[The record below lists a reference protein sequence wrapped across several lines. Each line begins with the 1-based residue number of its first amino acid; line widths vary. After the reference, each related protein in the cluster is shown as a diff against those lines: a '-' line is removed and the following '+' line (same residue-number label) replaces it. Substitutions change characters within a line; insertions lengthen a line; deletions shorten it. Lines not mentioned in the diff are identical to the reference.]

1 MVAYSF
7 KTRFADPILHGL
19 GVPAGP
25 RRIYPKRQTVR
36 AIGKKRHARPGE
48 LVQLYTGLRT
58 KQAKKLGEAVCM
70 RTAPIKIAFPWVVG
84 AFDVGIDVYIDGRL
98 LTEVATRTFVQ
109 DDGFLSIDDFVMFWE
124 HNHGIEK
131 PFEGIII
138 YWSPK

>member
-1 MVAYSF
+1 MVSYSF

-58 KQAKKLGEAVCM
+58 KHAKKLGEAVCT
-70 RTAPIKIAFPWVVG
+70 RTAPIKIVFEGHHIKYV
-84 AFDVGIDVYIDGRL
+84 DVYINGKL
-98 LTEVATRTFVQ
+98 LTEVATRTFAQ

-138 YWSPK
+138 YWEPKK